1 MRKRRNKNNKLIR
14 FHNSYLIV
22 AFCFVLT
29 GYYLNLIVFTSLIIV
44 HEFGHYLTAKVLKF
58 NVSEIVIY
66 PYGGILKL
74 DDLINRDINE
84 ELIIAVSGIIMQY
97 FFYLFIVFLYNN
109 SLLRGYTFNLYT
121 IYNNYMIYFNLLP
134 IYPLDG
140 GKIVNLILSIYFPYN
155 KANIFTIYISLFV
168 ILGIFFLS
176 IYNYS
181 YSNIMI
187 MIILLTYIYKFFMER
202 KYLYSRLLLERYL
215 YNIEYNSIK
224 VIRNIKNIY
233 KNRTH
238 IININNTY
246 IKEKK
251 YLSILFKK

>member
-1 MRKRRNKNNKLIR
+1 MALG
-14 FHNSYLIV
+14 
-22 AFCFVLT
+22 FVLT
-29 GYYLNLIVFTSLIIV
+29 GHYLNLIVFTSLILM
-44 HEFGHYLTAKVLKF
+44 HELGHFISAKILNF
-58 NVSEIVIY
+58 NVDKIIIY
-66 PYGGILKL
+66 PYGGITKL
-74 DDLINRDINE
+74 NDIINRDIRE
-84 ELIIAVSGIIMQY
+84 ELLVATSGVIMQY
-97 FFYLFIVFLYNN
+97 IFYLLIIYLYKMGVI
-109 SLLRGYTFNLYT
+109 REYTFNLYT

-155 KANIFTIYISLFV
+155 KANTFTIYISLFI

-187 MIILLTYIYKFFMER
+187 MIILLTYLYKFFMER
-202 KYLYSRLLLERYL
+202 KYLYNRLLLERYL

>member
-1 MRKRRNKNNKLIR
+1 MRKRCFSPKIE
-14 FHNSYLIV
+14 FSTSYLIM
-22 AFCFVLT
+22 ALGFVLT
-29 GYYLNLIVFTSLIIV
+29 GHYLNLIVFTSLILM
-44 HEFGHYLTAKVLKF
+44 HELGHFISAKILNF
-58 NVSEIVIY
+58 NVDKIIIY
-66 PYGGILKL
+66 PFGGITKL
-74 DDLINRDINE
+74 NYIINRDIRE
-84 ELIIAVSGIIMQY
+84 ELLVATSGVIMQY
-97 FFYLFIVFLYNN
+97 IFYLLIIYLYKM
-109 SLLRGYTFNLYT
+109 GIIIEYTFNLYT

-140 GKIVNLILSIYFPYN
+140 GKILNLILSIYFPYN

-187 MIILLTYIYKFFMER
+187 MIILLTYLYKFFMER

-238 IININNTY
+238 IININNIY